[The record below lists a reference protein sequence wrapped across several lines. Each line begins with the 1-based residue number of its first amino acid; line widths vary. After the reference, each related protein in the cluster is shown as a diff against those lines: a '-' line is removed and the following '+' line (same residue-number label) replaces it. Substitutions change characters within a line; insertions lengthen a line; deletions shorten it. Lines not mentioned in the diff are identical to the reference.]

1 MSVSIPFVNPCVSH
15 IIFLCHRP
23 LPIHCARSAGMPSR
37 AARFAEEEV
46 EEGEQAAEARTKEGG
61 ATEEEPPERRC
72 RGGRE
77 RERLALGGGA
87 KREQWRK
94 KGKRG

>member
-1 MSVSIPFVNPCVSH
+1 
-15 IIFLCHRP
+15 
-23 LPIHCARSAGMPSR
+23 
-37 AARFAEEEV
+37 V

-87 KREQWRK
+87 KREQWRE
-94 KGKRG
+94 KGKRGRKRWPHQIRLERGFKRAK